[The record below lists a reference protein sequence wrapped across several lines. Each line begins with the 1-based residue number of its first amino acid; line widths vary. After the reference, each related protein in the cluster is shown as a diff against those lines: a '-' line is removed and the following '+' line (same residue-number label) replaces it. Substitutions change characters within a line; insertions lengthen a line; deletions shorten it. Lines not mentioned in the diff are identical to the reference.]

1 LHISLWRV
9 LIMELIRVLLI
20 DDHELVRSG
29 IKALLEKSE
38 DIRVVGEAGEGHEAL
53 ACIKETNPDV
63 VLLDIS
69 LPGLNGL
76 EVAAKA
82 RKDSPRLRI
91 VFLSMHSNE
100 EYVLQALK
108 IGASG
113 YVLKQSSTR
122 ELELAVRSA
131 KKGETFLSPAIS
143 NTVVS
148 DYMARL
154 KGGNVKK
161 PGANPYEVLTSRQR
175 EILQLIAEGF
185 SSKEIAQKLGLS
197 INTIEVHRAY
207 LMDRLNIHDIA
218 GLVRYAIQTGIIE
231 VKG

>member
-1 LHISLWRV
+1 
-9 LIMELIRVLLI
+9 
-20 DDHELVRSG
+20 
-29 IKALLEKSE
+29 
-38 DIRVVGEAGEGHEAL
+38 VGEAGEGHEAL
-53 ACIKETNPDV
+53 ECIKETNPDV

-154 KGGNVKK
+154 RGGNVRK
-161 PGANPYEVLTSRQR
+161 PGVNPYEVLTSRQR

-197 INTIEVHRAY
+197 INTIEVHRAN

>member
-1 LHISLWRV
+1 
-9 LIMELIRVLLI
+9 MELIRVLLI

-91 VFLSMHSNE
+91 VFLSMHANE

-197 INTIEVHRAY
+197 INTIEVHRAN

>member
-1 LHISLWRV
+1 
-9 LIMELIRVLLI
+9 MELIRVLLI

-53 ACIKETNPDV
+53 ECIKETNPDE

-154 KGGNVKK
+154 RGGNVRK
-161 PGANPYEVLTSRQR
+161 PGVNPYEVLTSRQR

-197 INTIEVHRAY
+197 INTIEVHRAN

>member
-1 LHISLWRV
+1 
-9 LIMELIRVLLI
+9 MELIRVLLI

-53 ACIKETNPDV
+53 ECIRETNPDV

-82 RKDSPRLRI
+82 RKDFPRLRI

-108 IGASG
+108 VGASG
-113 YVLKQSSTR
+113 YVLKQASTR

-154 KGGNVKK
+154 KGGPVRK
-161 PGANPYEVLTSRQR
+161 PGVNPYEVLTSRQR

-197 INTIEVHRAY
+197 INTIEVHRAN

>member
-1 LHISLWRV
+1 
-9 LIMELIRVLLI
+9 MDLIRVLLI

-38 DIRVVGEAGEGHEAL
+38 DILVVGEAGEGHEAL
-53 ACIKETNPDV
+53 ERIRETKPDV

-82 RKDSPRLRI
+82 RKESPLLRI
-91 VFLSMHSNE
+91 IFLSMHSNE

-108 IGASG
+108 VGASG
-113 YVLKQSSTR
+113 YVLKQASTR
-122 ELELAVRSA
+122 ELELAVRAA

-143 NTVVS
+143 KTVVS
-148 DYMARL
+148 DYMGRL
-154 KGGNVKK
+154 KGGNVRR
-161 PGANPYEVLTSRQR
+161 PGLNPYEVLTPRQR
-175 EILQLIAEGF
+175 EILQLIAEGL
-185 SSKEIAQKLGLS
+185 STKEIAQKLALS
-197 INTIEVHRAY
+197 INTIEVHRAN

-218 GLVRYAIQTGIIE
+218 GLVRYAIQSGIIE

>member
-1 LHISLWRV
+1 
-9 LIMELIRVLLI
+9 
-20 DDHELVRSG
+20 
-29 IKALLEKSE
+29 
-38 DIRVVGEAGEGHEAL
+38 
-53 ACIKETNPDV
+53 V

-82 RKDSPRLRI
+82 RKDFPRLRI

-113 YVLKQSSTR
+113 YVLKQASTR

-154 KGGNVKK
+154 KGGNTRR

-197 INTIEVHRAY
+197 INTIEVHRAN

>member
-1 LHISLWRV
+1 
-9 LIMELIRVLLI
+9 MELIRVLLI

-197 INTIEVHRAY
+197 INTIEVHRAN

>member
-1 LHISLWRV
+1 
-9 LIMELIRVLLI
+9 MELIRVLLI

-53 ACIKETNPDV
+53 RCIKETNPDV

-154 KGGNVKK
+154 KGGNVRK
-161 PGANPYEVLTSRQR
+161 PGVNPYEVLTSRQR

-197 INTIEVHRAY
+197 INTIEVHRAN

>member
-1 LHISLWRV
+1 
-9 LIMELIRVLLI
+9 MEVIRVLLI

-197 INTIEVHRAY
+197 INTIEVHRAN

>member
-1 LHISLWRV
+1 
-9 LIMELIRVLLI
+9 MELIRVLLI

-38 DIRVVGEAGEGHEAL
+38 DIKVVGEAGEGHEAL
-53 ACIKETNPDV
+53 QRIKETNPDV

-154 KGGNVKK
+154 KGGNVRK
-161 PGANPYEVLTSRQR
+161 PGVNPYEVLTSRQR

-197 INTIEVHRAY
+197 INTIEVHRAN

>member
-1 LHISLWRV
+1 
-9 LIMELIRVLLI
+9 MELIRVLLI

-53 ACIKETNPDV
+53 ECIKETNPDV

-122 ELELAVRSA
+122 ELEFAVRSA

-154 KGGNVKK
+154 RGGNVRK
-161 PGANPYEVLTSRQR
+161 PGVNPYEVLTSRQR

-197 INTIEVHRAY
+197 INTIEVHRAN

>member
-1 LHISLWRV
+1 
-9 LIMELIRVLLI
+9 MELIRVLLI

-53 ACIKETNPDV
+53 ACIRETNPDV

-82 RKDSPRLRI
+82 RKESPRLRI

-154 KGGNVKK
+154 KGGNVRK

-197 INTIEVHRAY
+197 INTIEVHRAN

>member
-1 LHISLWRV
+1 
-9 LIMELIRVLLI
+9 MDQIRVLLI

-38 DIRVVGEAGEGHEAL
+38 DIRVVGEAGEGHEGL
-53 ACIKETNPDV
+53 ACIRDANPDI

-82 RKDSPRLRI
+82 MKEFPRLRI
-91 VFLSMHSNE
+91 IFLSMHANE

-108 IGASG
+108 VGASG
-113 YVLKQSSTR
+113 YVLKHASTK
-122 ELELAVRSA
+122 ELELAVRAA

-143 NTVVS
+143 NAVVS
-148 DYMARL
+148 DYVGRT
-154 KGGNVKK
+154 KGGKEKK
-161 PGANPYEVLTSRQR
+161 PGINPYEVLTSRQR
-175 EILQLIAEGF
+175 EILQLIAEGL
-185 SSKEIAQKLGLS
+185 STKEIAQKLGLS
-197 INTIEVHRAY
+197 INTVEVHRAN
-207 LMDRLNIHDIA
+207 LMERLNIHDIA

-231 VKG
+231 IKG

>member
-1 LHISLWRV
+1 
-9 LIMELIRVLLI
+9 MELIRVLLI

-53 ACIKETNPDV
+53 ECIKETNPDV

-154 KGGNVKK
+154 RGGNVRK
-161 PGANPYEVLTSRQR
+161 PGVNPYEVLTSRQR

-197 INTIEVHRAY
+197 INTIEVHRAN

>member
-1 LHISLWRV
+1 
-9 LIMELIRVLLI
+9 MELIRVLLI

-29 IKALLEKSE
+29 IRALLEKSE

-53 ACIKETNPDV
+53 ACIRETNPDV

-91 VFLSMHSNE
+91 VFLSMHANE

-185 SSKEIAQKLGLS
+185 SSKEIAQKLSLS
-197 INTIEVHRAY
+197 INTIEVHRAN

>member
-1 LHISLWRV
+1 
-9 LIMELIRVLLI
+9 MESIRVLVI

-38 DIRVVGEAGEGHEAL
+38 DIRVVGEAGDGHEAL
-53 ACIKETNPDV
+53 ACIRETNPDV

-82 RKDSPRLRI
+82 RKDFPRLRI
-91 VFLSMHSNE
+91 VFVSMHSNE

-108 IGASG
+108 VGASG
-113 YVLKQSSTR
+113 YVLKQASSG

-154 KGGNVKK
+154 KGGSVRK
-161 PGANPYEVLTSRQR
+161 PGANPFEVLTSRQR
-175 EILQLIAEGF
+175 EILQLIAEGL
-185 SSKEIAQKLGLS
+185 STKEIAQKLGLS
-197 INTIEVHRAY
+197 VNTVEVHRAN
-207 LMDRLNIHDIA
+207 LMERLNIHDIA

-231 VKG
+231 VRG

>member
-1 LHISLWRV
+1 LHIFLSRV

-53 ACIKETNPDV
+53 RCIKETNPDV

-154 KGGNVKK
+154 KGGNVRK
-161 PGANPYEVLTSRQR
+161 PGVNPYEVLTSRQR

-197 INTIEVHRAY
+197 INTIEVHRAN

>member
-1 LHISLWRV
+1 
-9 LIMELIRVLLI
+9 MELIRVLLI

-53 ACIKETNPDV
+53 ACIRETNPDV

-185 SSKEIAQKLGLS
+185 SSKEIAQKLSLS
-197 INTIEVHRAY
+197 INTIEVHRAN

>member
-1 LHISLWRV
+1 
-9 LIMELIRVLLI
+9 
-20 DDHELVRSG
+20 
-29 IKALLEKSE
+29 
-38 DIRVVGEAGEGHEAL
+38 
-53 ACIKETNPDV
+53 
-63 VLLDIS
+63 
-69 LPGLNGL
+69 
-76 EVAAKA
+76 
-82 RKDSPRLRI
+82 
-91 VFLSMHSNE
+91 MHSNE

-154 KGGNVKK
+154 RGGNVRK
-161 PGANPYEVLTSRQR
+161 PGVNPYEVLTSRQR

-197 INTIEVHRAY
+197 INTIEVHRAN

>member
-1 LHISLWRV
+1 MHIFLSRV

-53 ACIKETNPDV
+53 RCIKETNPDV

-154 KGGNVKK
+154 KGGNVRK
-161 PGANPYEVLTSRQR
+161 PGVNPYEVLTSRQR

-197 INTIEVHRAY
+197 INTIEVHRAN

>member
-1 LHISLWRV
+1 
-9 LIMELIRVLLI
+9 MELIRVLII
-20 DDHELVRSG
+20 DDHELVRAG
-29 IKALLEKSE
+29 IRALLEKSE

-53 ACIKETNPDV
+53 ASIRKTNPDV
-63 VLLDIS
+63 ALLDIS

-82 RKDSPRLRI
+82 RRDFPRVRI

-113 YVLKQSSTR
+113 YVLKQASTR

-143 NTVVS
+143 NTVVQ

-154 KGGNVKK
+154 KGGRARKAGV
-161 PGANPYEVLTSRQR
+161 NPFEVLTSRQR
-175 EILQLIAEGF
+175 EILQLIAEGL

-197 INTIEVHRAY
+197 INTIEVHRAN

-218 GLVRYAIQTGIIE
+218 GLVRYAVQTGIIE

>member
-1 LHISLWRV
+1 
-9 LIMELIRVLLI
+9 MELIRVLLI

-53 ACIKETNPDV
+53 ACIRETNPDV

-91 VFLSMHSNE
+91 VFLSMHANE

-185 SSKEIAQKLGLS
+185 SSKEIAQKLSLS
-197 INTIEVHRAY
+197 INTIEVHRAN

>member
-1 LHISLWRV
+1 MHIFLSRV
-9 LIMELIRVLLI
+9 FIMELIRVLLI

-38 DIRVVGEAGEGHEAL
+38 DIKVVGEAGEGHEAL
-53 ACIKETNPDV
+53 ECIRETNPDV

-154 KGGNVKK
+154 KGGNVRK

-197 INTIEVHRAY
+197 INTIEVHRAN

>member
-1 LHISLWRV
+1 
-9 LIMELIRVLLI
+9 MELIRVLLI

-53 ACIKETNPDV
+53 ECIRETNPDV

-185 SSKEIAQKLGLS
+185 SSKEIAQKLSLS
-197 INTIEVHRAY
+197 INTIEVHRAN

>member
-1 LHISLWRV
+1 
-9 LIMELIRVLLI
+9 MELIRVLLI

-53 ACIKETNPDV
+53 ECIKETNPDV

-100 EYVLQALK
+100 EYVLQAHK

-122 ELELAVRSA
+122 ELELSVRSA

-154 KGGNVKK
+154 SGGNVRK
-161 PGANPYEVLTSRQR
+161 PGVNPYEVLTSRQR

-197 INTIEVHRAY
+197 INTIEVHRAN

>member
-1 LHISLWRV
+1 V
-9 LIMELIRVLLI
+9 DLIRVLLI

-29 IKALLEKSE
+29 IRALLEKSE
-38 DIRVVGEAGEGHEAL
+38 DIRVVGEAGEGHEGL
-53 ACIKETNPDV
+53 ACIKEVNPDV

-82 RKDSPRLRI
+82 RRDFPRLRI
-91 VFLSMHSNE
+91 IFLSMHSNE

-108 IGASG
+108 VGASG
-113 YVLKQSSTR
+113 YVLKQASTK
-122 ELELAVRSA
+122 ELELAVRAA

-148 DYMARL
+148 DYMGRSHR
-154 KGGNVKK
+154 KK
-161 PGANPYEVLTSRQR
+161 TKRPGANPYEVLTSRQR

-185 SSKEIAQKLGLS
+185 STKEIAQKLSLS
-197 INTIEVHRAY
+197 INTVEVHRAN
-207 LMDRLNIHDIA
+207 LMERLNIHDIA

-231 VKG
+231 IKG

>member
-1 LHISLWRV
+1 
-9 LIMELIRVLLI
+9 MELIRVLII
-20 DDHELVRSG
+20 DDHELVRAG
-29 IKALLEKSE
+29 IRALLEKSE

-53 ACIKETNPDV
+53 ACIRKTNPDV
-63 VLLDIS
+63 ALLDIS

-82 RKDSPRLRI
+82 RRDFPRVRI

-113 YVLKQSSTR
+113 YVLKQASTR

-143 NTVVS
+143 NTVVQ

-154 KGGNVKK
+154 KGGRARKAGV
-161 PGANPYEVLTSRQR
+161 NPFEVLTSRQR
-175 EILQLIAEGF
+175 EILQLIAEGL

-197 INTIEVHRAY
+197 INTIEVHRAN

-218 GLVRYAIQTGIIE
+218 GLVRYAVQTGIIE